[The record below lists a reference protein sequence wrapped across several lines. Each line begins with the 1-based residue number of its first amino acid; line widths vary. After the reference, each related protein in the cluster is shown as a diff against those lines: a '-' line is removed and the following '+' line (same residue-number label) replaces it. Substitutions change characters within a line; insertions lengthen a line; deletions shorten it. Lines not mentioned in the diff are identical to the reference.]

1 MSFEKID
8 VPYKKLGIFVK
19 NPVPG
24 EVKTRLAPPLSPV
37 EACELYR
44 AFLADLFVR
53 LAKLKKVS
61 SIVFYTGSDGE
72 ALKGLLPARAPLVR
86 QDGESLGD
94 RLVNAFRDLVDT
106 AGTPACVIGSDSPD
120 LPLAYIKRAFIK
132 LKHKDVVLGPTLD
145 GGYYLVGLKKLE
157 PELFR
162 EIAWG
167 GPDVLRDTLRQ
178 VEKLRLS
185 CGVLPPWYDVDGTE
199 SLSLLETMLLA
210 RKIERGDRLQRVER
224 VIGEIRSN
232 ARKR

>member
-1 MSFEKID
+1 MSFEKIG
-8 VPYKKLGIFVK
+8 VPYKKLGIFVR

-24 EVKTRLAPPLSPV
+24 EVKTRLAPPLTPV
-37 EACELYR
+37 ETCELYR

-61 SIVFYTGSDGE
+61 SIVFYRGADGG
-72 ALKGLLPARAPLVR
+72 ALEDLIPARVPLVR
-86 QDGESLGD
+86 QEGESLGD
-94 RLVNAFRDLVDT
+94 RLVNAFRDLIDT

-120 LPLAYIKRAFIK
+120 LPLAYIRRAFIK

-167 GPDVLRDTLRQ
+167 GPDVLRDTLRH
-178 VEKLRLS
+178 VERLRLS
-185 CGVLPPWYDVDGTE
+185 CGVLPPWYDVDNIE

-210 RKIERGDRLQRVER
+210 RKIERGDRLHRVER
-224 VIGEIRSN
+224 VIEEIRAN
-232 ARKR
+232 AHKR